1 MLNRYAK
8 LIPSMMLNKPRIK
21 TWAQPNLMCEPTR
34 IELRQDLIN
43 SAMTPM
49 FKATALEVRND
60 EKIQTFQPNST
71 GFNPITPFRPKTQ
84 RGIGLFQQRIEQQ
97 AQMSTSTNQ
106 FSSINKSKIDSVST
120 NSMISS
126 LLSTPVIIRKKPSYR
141 GPTITEDENRPCQT
155 PQSIL
160 KVKKLIQTDEKK
172 GVPNS
177 SSKSKEENIGE
188 DFQSQ
193 KESARSESRM
203 SRESTPGKSLRFD
216 FCSFIFDRDFT
227 SWC

>member
-1 MLNRYAK
+1 MFDILSSLETLKPELNSYFFFLNRYAK

-21 TWAQPNLMCEPTR
+21 TWARPNLMCEPTR

-60 EKIQTFQPNST
+60 QKIQNFQPNST

-97 AQMSTSTNQ
+97 AQMSTSINQ

-141 GPTITEDENRPCQT
+141 GEY
-155 PQSIL
+155 
-160 KVKKLIQTDEKK
+160 TD
-172 GVPNS
+172 
-177 SSKSKEENIGE
+177 
-188 DFQSQ
+188 D
-193 KESARSESRM
+193 SR
-203 SRESTPGKSLRFD
+203 
-216 FCSFIFDRDFT
+216 
-227 SWC
+227 

>member
-1 MLNRYAK
+1 MFPWKLRTLNKTPNSITFYLLNRYAK

-21 TWAQPNLMCEPTR
+21 TWARPNLMCEPTR

-60 EKIQTFQPNST
+60 QKVQTFQPNST
-71 GFNPITPFRPKTQ
+71 GFNPMTPFRPKTQ

-141 GPTITEDENRPCQT
+141 GEY
-155 PQSIL
+155 S
-160 KVKKLIQTDEKK
+160 
-172 GVPNS
+172 
-177 SSKSKEENIGE
+177 
-188 DFQSQ
+188 
-193 KESARSESRM
+193 
-203 SRESTPGKSLRFD
+203 
-216 FCSFIFDRDFT
+216 
-227 SWC
+227 

>member
-1 MLNRYAK
+1 MDLVKFPVCHSWQSHTWLMGNLYSTTTCGFVTTLWNIQSLGSFHGNFEPWTPNSITFYLLNRYAK

-141 GPTITEDENRPCQT
+141 GEYIDDLRWPT
-155 PQSIL
+155 
-160 KVKKLIQTDEKK
+160 
-172 GVPNS
+172 
-177 SSKSKEENIGE
+177 
-188 DFQSQ
+188 
-193 KESARSESRM
+193 
-203 SRESTPGKSLRFD
+203 
-216 FCSFIFDRDFT
+216 
-227 SWC
+227 

>member
-1 MLNRYAK
+1 MCVFFKRGTSADILLFTCMLNRYAK

-21 TWAQPNLMCEPTR
+21 TWARPNLMCEPTR

-60 EKIQTFQPNST
+60 QKVQTFQPNST
-71 GFNPITPFRPKTQ
+71 GFNPMTPFRPKTQ

-141 GPTITEDENRPCQT
+141 GEY
-155 PQSIL
+155 
-160 KVKKLIQTDEKK
+160 TD
-172 GVPNS
+172 
-177 SSKSKEENIGE
+177 
-188 DFQSQ
+188 DF
-193 KESARSESRM
+193 R
-203 SRESTPGKSLRFD
+203 
-216 FCSFIFDRDFT
+216 
-227 SWC
+227 

>member
-1 MLNRYAK
+1 
-8 LIPSMMLNKPRIK
+8 MMLNKPRIK

-49 FKATALEVRND
+49 FKATTLEVRND

-141 GPTITEDENRPCQT
+141 GEYIDDLRHGLLYIWTELLSIFLADLPT
-155 PQSIL
+155 
-160 KVKKLIQTDEKK
+160 
-172 GVPNS
+172 
-177 SSKSKEENIGE
+177 
-188 DFQSQ
+188 
-193 KESARSESRM
+193 
-203 SRESTPGKSLRFD
+203 
-216 FCSFIFDRDFT
+216 
-227 SWC
+227 

>member
-1 MLNRYAK
+1 
-8 LIPSMMLNKPRIK
+8 MMLNKPRIK
-21 TWAQPNLMCEPTR
+21 TWARPNLMCEPTR

-60 EKIQTFQPNST
+60 QKIQNFQPNST

-97 AQMSTSTNQ
+97 AQMSTSINQ

-141 GPTITEDENRPCQT
+141 GEY
-155 PQSIL
+155 
-160 KVKKLIQTDEKK
+160 TD
-172 GVPNS
+172 
-177 SSKSKEENIGE
+177 
-188 DFQSQ
+188 DF
-193 KESARSESRM
+193 R
-203 SRESTPGKSLRFD
+203 
-216 FCSFIFDRDFT
+216 
-227 SWC
+227 

>member
-1 MLNRYAK
+1 
-8 LIPSMMLNKPRIK
+8 MLNKPRIK

-49 FKATALEVRND
+49 FKATTLEVRND

-126 LLSTPVIIRKKPSYR
+126 LLSTPVIVRYHSYIYVS
-141 GPTITEDENRPCQT
+141 T
-155 PQSIL
+155 
-160 KVKKLIQTDEKK
+160 KL
-172 GVPNS
+172 N
-177 SSKSKEENIGE
+177 
-188 DFQSQ
+188 
-193 KESARSESRM
+193 
-203 SRESTPGKSLRFD
+203 
-216 FCSFIFDRDFT
+216 FT
-227 SWC
+227 SKFFTRTGVFRQNKRIYFSTLHFDKIFMM